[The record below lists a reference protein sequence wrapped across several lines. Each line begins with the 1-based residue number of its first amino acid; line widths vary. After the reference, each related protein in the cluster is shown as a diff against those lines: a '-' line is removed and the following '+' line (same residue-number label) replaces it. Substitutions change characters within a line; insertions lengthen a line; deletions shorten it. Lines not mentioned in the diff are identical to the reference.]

1 MYHVSVAGSMQET
14 DLSCQ
19 YYNENRDYAFGEH
32 NVMSANAVF
41 LSSVCANLFLLDCK

>member
-1 MYHVSVAGSMQET
+1 MYPVSVAGSMQET

-19 YYNENRDYAFGEH
+19 YFDENRAYAFWEH